1 LFHLLLIDEND
12 KILLS
17 QFTFSIKIKKTNPLN
32 NKIKMTNKVPKL
44 DTAAYLKAS
53 DSYCFVV
60 FPTGSTQ
67 IRSRPMKHFSKPLLE
82 NGWCRIHKSYLV
94 NPDFVQNISEDRDS
108 IYLQN
113 GTILPISRRNRT
125 QVIKWRNNKI

>member
-1 LFHLLLIDEND
+1 
-12 KILLS
+12 
-17 QFTFSIKIKKTNPLN
+17 
-32 NKIKMTNKVPKL
+32 MTKLTPKL
-44 DTAAYLKAS
+44 DSAAYLKAS

-60 FPTGSTQ
+60 FSTGSTQ

-94 NPDFVQNISEDRDS
+94 NPEFES
-108 IYLQN
+108 IFLQN
-113 GTILPISRRNRT
+113 GTVLPISRRNRT